1 MNLTTLFTFLILA
14 VILGVTSNS
23 FSKIALLLQINYNN
37 VVAKLIN
44 NTKIKNMT
52 SQRRWLKI
60 WARTV
65 GMPIGV
71 NDEDK
76 PEFLPIKQ
84 TDVKKALAFRTFWV
98 LLHILTCLLIIAG
111 NGRVMGWW

>member
-1 MNLTTLFTFLILA
+1 MYAFLILA

-23 FSKIALLLQINYNN
+23 FSKIAPLLQINYNN
-37 VVAKLIN
+37 VVKKLIN
-44 NTKIKNMT
+44 NTKVKNMT
-52 SQRRWLKI
+52 GQRRWLKL

-65 GMPIGV
+65 GMPIGI

-84 TDVKKALAFRTFWV
+84 TDVKKALTFRTFWV
-98 LLHILTCLLIIAG
+98 LLHVLTCLLIIAG
-111 NGRVMGWW
+111 NGRVMRWW

>member
-1 MNLTTLFTFLILA
+1 MNLTTLYAFLILA

-23 FSKIALLLQINYNN
+23 FSKLHYLFKSITIN
-37 VVAKLIN
+37 VVTKLIN
-44 NTKIKNMT
+44 NTKVKNMT
-52 SQRRWLKI
+52 GQRRWLKI

-65 GMPIGV
+65 GMPIGI

-98 LLHILTCLLIIAG
+98 LLHVLTCLLIIAG

>member
-1 MNLTTLFTFLILA
+1 
-14 VILGVTSNS
+14 
-23 FSKIALLLQINYNN
+23 
-37 VVAKLIN
+37 
-44 NTKIKNMT
+44 MT
-52 SQRRWLKI
+52 GQRRWLKI

-65 GMPIGV
+65 GMPIGI

-98 LLHILTCLLIIAG
+98 LLHVLTCLLIIAS
-111 NGRVMGWW
+111 NGRVMNWWYLKKFIKALFVTVKLHVYFDYMDCKVNLLN